1 MTPAT
6 IFGIASDKLT
16 PGNPTVVGL
25 IWIFLGLIPLAI
37 GVLFELE
44 GVLAIQRQ
52 PLITLY
58 VRAFRTI
65 HPLIVEFVLLAI
77 LVGATAAFVHFVID
91 GSK

>member
-6 IFGIASDKLT
+6 IFGIATDKLS
-16 PGNPTVVGL
+16 PGNPTVAGL
-25 IWIFLGLIPLAI
+25 IWILLAMIPLSIAI
-37 GVLFELE
+37 LFVLE
-44 GVLAIQRQ
+44 GVLAIMRQ

-58 VRAFRTI
+58 IRAFRTI
-65 HPLIVEFVLLAI
+65 HPLIVEFLFLGV